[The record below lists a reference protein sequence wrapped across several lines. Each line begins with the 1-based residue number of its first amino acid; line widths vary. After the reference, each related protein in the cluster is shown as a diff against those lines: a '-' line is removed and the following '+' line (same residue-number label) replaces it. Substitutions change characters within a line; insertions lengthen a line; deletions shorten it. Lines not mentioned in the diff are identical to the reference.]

1 MLHYA
6 VSGDPNAPLV
16 VYLHGVNN
24 SSLWWAPLI
33 DKLGE
38 GFHSV
43 TVDAL
48 GHGQSRRFT
57 DAELERPF
65 EASVDQA
72 VELITFVSELF
83 GKKPLLVGHSMGGAI
98 ATAIAV
104 RHPDMVRGLV
114 LADPAWLNE
123 EFEAFYRAQ
132 APDAYL
138 RAKRWAED
146 PAGAIAENAAK
157 RPWSMR
163 EHINWI
169 YGQANVDLDLVA
181 TGEVSFQDNWLDMV
195 SQISVP
201 TTVVTSDGQDCI
213 VGAEGKREVDVLGNQ
228 NVTVLLLPGGEH
240 SIVPEFLDQFAAEI
254 IKLHK

>member
-24 SSLWWAPLI
+24 SSLWWAQLI
-33 DKLGE
+33 NKLGE
-38 GFHSV
+38 DFLSV
-43 TVDAL
+43 SIDAL
-48 GHGQSRRFT
+48 GHGQSRRLT
-57 DAELERPF
+57 EAELQNPF
-65 EASVDQA
+65 ESSVDLA
-72 VELITFVSELF
+72 VETISFISELF

-104 RHPDMVRGLV
+104 RHPEMVRGLV

-123 EFEAFYRAQ
+123 KFEAFYRAQ

-146 PAGAIAENAAK
+146 PAGAITENAAK

-169 YGQANVDLDLVA
+169 YGQANVDLDLVT
-181 TGEVSFQDNWLDMV
+181 TGEVSFHENWLDMV
-195 SQISVP
+195 SKITVP
-201 TTVVTSDGQDCI
+201 TTVVTSDGEDCI
-213 VGAEGKREVDVLGNQ
+213 VGAEGKREVEAIGNQ
-228 NVTVLLLPGGEH
+228 NVSVLLLPGGEH
-240 SIVPEFLDQFAAEI
+240 SIVPEFLDRFASEI
-254 IKLHK
+254 INLYK

>member
-24 SSLWWAPLI
+24 SSLWWAQLI
-33 DKLGE
+33 NTLGE
-38 GFHSV
+38 DFLSV
-43 TVDAL
+43 SIDAL
-48 GHGQSRRFT
+48 GHGQSRRLT
-57 DAELERPF
+57 EAELQNPF
-65 EASVDQA
+65 ESSVDLA
-72 VELITFVSELF
+72 VETISFISELF

-104 RHPDMVRGLV
+104 RHPEMVRGLV

-123 EFEAFYRAQ
+123 NFEAFYRAQ

-146 PAGAIAENAAK
+146 PAGAITENAAK

-169 YGQANVDLDLVA
+169 YGQANVDLDLVT
-181 TGEVSFQDNWLDMV
+181 TGEVSFHENWLDMV
-195 SQISVP
+195 SKITVP
-201 TTVVTSDGQDCI
+201 TTVVTSDGEDCI
-213 VGAEGKREVDVLGNQ
+213 VGAEGKREVEAIGNQ
-228 NVTVLLLPGGEH
+228 NVSVLLLPGGEH
-240 SIVPEFLDQFAAEI
+240 SIVPEFLDRFATEI
-254 IKLHK
+254 INLYK